1 MRLFCSPKNN
11 FLCNDVGP
19 SSVKI
24 RARHRSPVPE
34 HMVRLRPLVLLALVL
49 QSVEICTGAS
59 SSKQANVREGDASE
73 KGCWYLL
80 ALEVSKSW
88 ESSDGRQSLESAPAR
103 AKAWAEEVR
112 EGLVLQWVQSKWGSA
127 EREQCVPAIR
137 PLKRGTAS
145 LSVVVCLQDAHVVV
159 PYLSKLGDVKLKELH
174 QSGVPPGGY
183 SMGRNATQGFLQQ
196 EPPEGQSLIRDYHDR
211 LVPSLPGNN
220 DISIAHQVSSLLKEP
235 LDGPGPFGMGEQRD
249 QSTLDQVLS
258 LLDEPLG
265 GPEDSAVAED
275 EDGQSILQE
284 ASSLVKEPQS
294 RPIGKGEQDDGSIL
308 AQLLSLAEEPLDSPG
323 VGDSEEDDES
333 TLHQASSLVREP
345 ASSPDPGG
353 NGQEEKSI
361 LKRVLSLTEEPMTSP
376 GVGGSEEDDESTL
389 HEVSALLEETSEHPK
404 PSDSDKDKEPLLI
417 RRALTGED
425 GPVYP
430 PSYPPTYPQPPSP
443 LLPPNPP
450 PPYPLLSPYPPP
462 PSPLLPPNPSPPNPA
477 PPSPAPTTPQ
487 PPSPTPGSPPPISPS
502 PPYP

>member
-361 LKRVLSLTEEPMTSP
+361 LKRVLSLTEEPMASP
-376 GVGGSEEDDESTL
+376 G
-389 HEVSALLEETSEHPK
+389 
-404 PSDSDKDKEPLLI
+404 
-417 RRALTGED
+417 
-425 GPVYP
+425 
-430 PSYPPTYPQPPSP
+430 
-443 LLPPNPP
+443 
-450 PPYPLLSPYPPP
+450 
-462 PSPLLPPNPSPPNPA
+462 
-477 PPSPAPTTPQ
+477 
-487 PPSPTPGSPPPISPS
+487 
-502 PPYP
+502 